1 MTASTLAALLAGIDG
16 VQLSGD
22 AGVPITSLAID
33 SREVQPGALFIALRG
48 EHSDGH
54 DYLEQA
60 VRRGASALVVEAR
73 AQVPGVDQVAIARVP
88 STLAAVSRIAAAFY
102 GEPSRSL
109 DVVGVTGTNG
119 KTTTT
124 ILLAAILGA
133 AGRPCGIIGTIG
145 AYLGTR
151 TWELANTT
159 PLAPQLHSLLAEM
172 REGGARSVAMEVSS
186 HALALGRVED
196 VAFAVA
202 AFTNLTRDHLDFHAD
217 VESYAAAKH
226 HLLELAPAC
235 VLNRDDPYGKR
246 WADEPATTRR
256 IVTYALN
263 ESADL
268 AAHGLELTPD
278 ASRFVVDG
286 QRYELRLPGAFNV
299 ANALCAIACARLLGV
314 DDAASARGLAS
325 VEMVPGRMQRLEGA
339 GIGVIIDYAH
349 TPDALEHA
357 LDALR
362 ATTGGRLLVVFGCGG
377 DRDRGKRAEMGA
389 VAARLADRVY
399 ITSDNPRSE
408 DPQVIVDEIL
418 VGLGTTPCV
427 VELDRRLAIE
437 RAVSEAERADVVL
450 VAGKGH
456 ERYQIVGDRIVAFD
470 DVQIARQALAQRC
483 VPR

>member
-145 AYLGTR
+145 AHLGTR

-172 REGGARSVAMEVSS
+172 REGGARNVAMEVSS

-217 VESYAAAKH
+217 VES
-226 HLLELAPAC
+226 
-235 VLNRDDPYGKR
+235 
-246 WADEPATTRR
+246 
-256 IVTYALN
+256 
-263 ESADL
+263 
-268 AAHGLELTPD
+268 
-278 ASRFVVDG
+278 
-286 QRYELRLPGAFNV
+286 
-299 ANALCAIACARLLGV
+299 
-314 DDAASARGLAS
+314 
-325 VEMVPGRMQRLEGA
+325 
-339 GIGVIIDYAH
+339 
-349 TPDALEHA
+349 
-357 LDALR
+357 
-362 ATTGGRLLVVFGCGG
+362 
-377 DRDRGKRAEMGA
+377 
-389 VAARLADRVY
+389 
-399 ITSDNPRSE
+399 
-408 DPQVIVDEIL
+408 
-418 VGLGTTPCV
+418 
-427 VELDRRLAIE
+427 
-437 RAVSEAERADVVL
+437 
-450 VAGKGH
+450 
-456 ERYQIVGDRIVAFD
+456 
-470 DVQIARQALAQRC
+470 
-483 VPR
+483 